1 MRPDKLRVYLV
12 KTWNIPSAFFNQF
25 FTNLIILWYIL
36 AAFELLIA
44 TLNKV

>member
-1 MRPDKLRVYLV
+1 MRPNELRVYLV
-12 KTWNIPSAFFNQF
+12 KTWHIPFAFFQSIF
-25 FTNLIILWYIL
+25 HQSYHFMIL